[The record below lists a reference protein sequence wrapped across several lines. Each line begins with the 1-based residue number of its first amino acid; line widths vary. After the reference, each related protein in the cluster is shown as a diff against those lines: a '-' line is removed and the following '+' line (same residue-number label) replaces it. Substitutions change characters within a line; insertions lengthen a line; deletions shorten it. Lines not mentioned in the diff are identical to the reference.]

1 MLREKVDV
9 EDIYKAFEAIH
20 KDARFLAGLTDLV
33 WKKSDEYLEPM
44 VENTCITIRP
54 PPSGSDGSPTTYDT
68 ATYEYLMWMNSLV
81 SMAWLL
87 INIKNKTEHGHCH
100 NPIHNESQ
108 KQIGYTNCVTGSA
121 YHVRF
126 YENIVSSLEQL
137 LKYANEHRPNT
148 IEKDVSGKKDDTSK
162 GV

>member
-1 MLREKVDV
+1 MLRKKLD

-87 INIKNKTEHGHCH
+87 NNIKNKTEHGHCH
-100 NPIHNESQ
+100 
-108 KQIGYTNCVTGSA
+108 T
-121 YHVRF
+121 
-126 YENIVSSLEQL
+126 
-137 LKYANEHRPNT
+137 
-148 IEKDVSGKKDDTSK
+148 
-162 GV
+162 